1 MYVCIM
7 RNARGKDS
15 VCNHSLL
22 FPIGVCGGGGGGGRV
37 VGSVYLIRL
46 ILGPEDRI
54 HMYI

>member
-22 FPIGVCGGGGGGGRV
+22 FPIGVCGGGGGGRV

-46 ILGPEDRI
+46 ILGPGDRI